1 MKLHTVAIALVLG
14 ATALT
19 VRAASVPDLSHA
31 IDPGEW
37 AYTVDPQIQLGDMQ
51 MPSKTI
57 QNKKCVTQQELDKN
71 KDWFTHSQQKQCT
84 MESVRH
90 QGHELTFTEKCEMN
104 GNSMTVKGHLT
115 LDSRTS
121 YHLVV
126 ETTGTMAGRQLKG
139 HTEVTAH
146 RVGDCGGAKP

>member
-51 MPSKTI
+51 MPSKPI
-57 QNKKCVTQQELDKN
+57 HNKECVTQQKLDKN
-71 KDWFTHSQQKQCT
+71 KDWFTHSKPKQCT
-84 MESVRH
+84 LESAKYH
-90 QGHELTFTEKCEMN
+90 GNELTFTEKCMMT
-104 GNSMTVKGHLT
+104 GSPMTVKGHLT

-121 YHLVV
+121 YHMTVD
-126 ETTGTMAGRQLKG
+126 TTGTVGGRKLQG
-139 HTEVTAH
+139 HTKITAH
-146 RVGDCGGAKP
+146 RTGDCGDAKP